1 MRNSDP
7 AFAGSPNRNHLA
19 LTGAPPTLLR
29 CRRYGRF
36 ALAPAL
42 VLGLVEAEAHIANL
56 RRKTEPADGE
66 RLIHTDH
73 GVGYRLADV
82 HPDGTDVDGLRRK

>member
-1 MRNSDP
+1 
-7 AFAGSPNRNHLA
+7 
-19 LTGAPPTLLR
+19 
-29 CRRYGRF
+29 
-36 ALAPAL
+36 

-56 RRKTEPADGE
+56 RRRTEPADGE

-82 HPDGTDVDGLRRK
+82 HPDGTDVDGLRKKWIHPELVRVTPGSATPA